1 MTDPLTATTTAAA
14 RDHWAAQA
22 QQAWQE
28 CAELRQQN
36 ADLTN
41 SLQGMIGLITLLCAR
56 PDVTAELVKAA
67 QENHRLVTARAVLER
82 VGM

>member
-1 MTDPLTATTTAAA
+1 MTEPITIPTTAA
-14 RDHWAAQA
+14 RDHWITQA

-28 CAELRQQN
+28 NAELRHRN
-36 ADLTN
+36 TDLTN
-41 SLQGMIGLITLLCAR
+41 SLQGVVGLITLLCAR
-56 PDVTAELVKAA
+56 PDVTAEFVKAA